1 MIPRFWRRR
10 ERVRGGTIL
19 PERHFPSRAG
29 PGGGEHPGPMRPAGR
44 AESAGRA
51 ASDQGDQDGAT
62 TISKIAT
69 ASSWSSRWRPAA
81 RWSSAQIIQHIPGRD
96 AGCAP
101 QPGEVYAG
109 PRSDGPA
116 PPKKG
121 EPLAARGGEQSHQL
135 PVIGDLEGLSRLHTT
150 KNRSGIVAQFAMRN
164 GGHGHHLVANRST

>member
-1 MIPRFWRRR
+1 
-10 ERVRGGTIL
+10 
-19 PERHFPSRAG
+19 
-29 PGGGEHPGPMRPAGR
+29 MRPAGR

-62 TISKIAT
+62 TISKVAT

-116 PPKKG
+116 PLKKG
-121 EPLAARGGEQSHQL
+121 EPLAARGGEQSHRL

-150 KNRSGIVAQFAMRN
+150 KN
-164 GGHGHHLVANRST
+164 